1 MLSPNKSLDRRRSAG
16 AAAGAARGAVC
27 SAQCRACVSA
37 PLLRLSASRRPASC
51 ACPPRHPDRCHKR
64 QSKPPP
70 VSDCRP
76 DSRRLSG
83 SPARRPILLAC
94 GSRCT
99 GLGTAPASGLAGRRT
114 CGAPPL
120 PPSYRHACSPHPAP
134 KCLEPQA
141 RVLPLGPPARGTEA
155 LSPGGPRSLRHARG
169 GNRRS

>member
-1 MLSPNKSLDRRRSAG
+1 MPPPNKPLDRRRSAG
-16 AAAGAARGAVC
+16 AAAGRRAGRSSQCAMPCVRIGAPPPAVGFAAAGV
-27 SAQCRACVSA
+27 V
-37 PLLRLSASRRPASC
+37 PLPSPPSRRVLRMAGQAAPA
-51 ACPPRHPDRCHKR
+51 
-64 QSKPPP
+64 
-70 VSDCRP
+70 SDCRP

-83 SPARRPILLAC
+83 SPAWQPILLAC

-169 GNRRS
+169 ENRRS